1 MTSAKRPTT
10 AFVLAAGKGE
20 RMRPLTNT
28 LPKPLVPLGGKPLI
42 DHVLDRLAK
51 AGIETAV
58 VNVHYLAD
66 KLEKHLAHRKSP
78 KIIISNERDKL
89 LDTGGGVQHALPKLG
104 SQPFLIHNSD
114 TVWIEG
120 LGSNL
125 DRLLEGWDENTMDSL
140 MLVAPLAA
148 SIGYS
153 GFGDFQM
160 DATGRLT
167 RQAGPRMAPFVFA
180 GVSIAHP
187 RLFLDCPKAPFS
199 LNELWNRAIE
209 KGRLYGLRLEGIWM
223 HVGTP
228 EALAEAE
235 AALTEPL
242 STSSD

>member
-1 MTSAKRPTT
+1 MTSAKRPTI

-28 LPKPLVPLGGKPLI
+28 LPKPLVSLGGKPLI
-42 DHVLDRLAK
+42 DHVLDRLSA
-51 AGIETAV
+51 AGIERV
-58 VNVHYLAD
+58 IVNVHYLAD
-66 KLEKHLAHRKSP
+66 KLEKHLGRRKTP
-78 KIIISNERDKL
+78 QIVISDERPEL
-89 LDTGGGVQHALPKLG
+89 LDTGGGVRHALPKLG
-104 SQPFLIHNSD
+104 KGPFVIHNSD
-114 TVWIEG
+114 SVWIEG

-125 DRLLEGWDENTMDSL
+125 DRLLDAWDETTMDSL

-167 RQAGPRMAPFVFA
+167 RQVGPRMAPFVFA

-187 RLFLDCPKAPFS
+187 RLFAKSPAGPFS
-199 LNELWNRAIE
+199 LNELWNQAID
-209 KGRLYGLRLEGIWM
+209 KSRLYGLRLEGIWM
-223 HVGTP
+223 HVGTH

-235 AALTEPL
+235 AALTQPL
-242 STSSD
+242 SASSD